1 MAERHRPEFTAAGI
15 RAMKTA
21 PNLIVSLLLAW
32 ALGGCTTPPPSGA
45 PADFGVYDGRE
56 ARQAVS
62 FDRVVYQV
70 KRVEN
75 KPFADLAFWQIA
87 LKERLTKAGY
97 VVTADGPLDAGGK
110 PGYYIETTAPHGA
123 SDYMYLIA
131 VFVQDKTL
139 IVIESAGEVA
149 AYKAQREKILA
160 AIRAGDLKG
169 SSAPGS
175 P

>member
-1 MAERHRPEFTAAGI
+1 MR
-15 RAMKTA
+15 A
-21 PNLIVSLLLAW
+21 PNLIVSLLLAS
-32 ALGGCTTPPPSGA
+32 AGGCTTPPPSGM
-45 PADFGVYDGRE
+45 PADFGVYEGRD

-97 VVTADGPLDAGGK
+97 VVTADGPLYAAGK
-110 PGYYIETTAPHGA
+110 PGYYIETTAPRGA
-123 SDYMYLIA
+123 SDYMYLVA
-131 VFVQDKTL
+131 LFVQGKDL

-149 AYKAQREKILA
+149 SYKAQREKILA
-160 AIRAGDLKG
+160 AIKAGESG
-169 SSAPGS
+169 APGS

>member
-1 MAERHRPEFTAAGI
+1 
-15 RAMKTA
+15 MKAA
-21 PNLIVSLLLAW
+21 PNLIVSLLLAS
-32 ALGGCTTPPPSGA
+32 ALGGCTTPVPSGM
-45 PADFGVYDGRE
+45 PADFGVYDGRD

-97 VVTADGPLDAGGK
+97 VVTADGPLEAAGK
-110 PGYYIETTAPHGA
+110 PGYYIETTAPRGA
-123 SDYMYLIA
+123 SDYMYLVA
-131 VFVQDKTL
+131 LFVQGKDL

-149 AYKAQREKILA
+149 AYKAQREKIFA
-160 AIRAGDLKG
+160 AIRADDLKRSG
-169 SSAPGS
+169 APGS

>member
-1 MAERHRPEFTAAGI
+1 MKAA
-15 RAMKTA
+15 
-21 PNLIVSLLLAW
+21 LSLVVSLLVT
-32 ALGGCTTPPPSGA
+32 LGGCTTPPPRGV

-75 KPFADLAFWQIA
+75 KPFADLGFWQIA
-87 LKERLTKAGY
+87 LKERLTRAGY
-97 VVTADGPLDAGGK
+97 VVTADGALDAAGK
-110 PGYYIETTAPHGA
+110 PGYYIETTAPRGA
-123 SDYMYLIA
+123 SDYMYLVA
-131 VFVQDKTL
+131 LFVQDKSL

-160 AIRAGDLKG
+160 AIKAGELTG
-169 SSAPGS
+169 SGAR
-175 P
+175 

>member
-1 MAERHRPEFTAAGI
+1 MKAA
-15 RAMKTA
+15 
-21 PNLIVSLLLAW
+21 LSLVSLLASS
-32 ALGGCTTPPPSGA
+32 ALVGCVTPPPSGA
-45 PADFGVYDGRE
+45 PADFGVYEGRD

-62 FDRVVYQV
+62 SDRVVYQV

-97 VVTADGPLDAGGK
+97 VVTADGALDAAGK
-110 PGYYIETTAPHGA
+110 PGYYIETTAPRGA
-123 SDYMYLIA
+123 SDYMYLVA
-131 VFVQDKTL
+131 LFVQDKTL

-160 AIRAGDLKG
+160 AIKAVDLAGNG
-169 SSAPGS
+169 AR
-175 P
+175 

>member
-1 MAERHRPEFTAAGI
+1 MK
-15 RAMKTA
+15 RARS
-21 PNLIVSLLLAW
+21 LVVSLIAASTLA
-32 ALGGCTTPPPSGA
+32 GCTTPPPSGV
-45 PADFGVYDGRE
+45 PAGFGVYDGRD
-56 ARQAVS
+56 ARQAIS

-97 VVTADGPLDAGGK
+97 VVTAEGTLDAAGK

-123 SDYMYLIA
+123 FDYMYLVA
-131 VFVQDKTL
+131 LFVQDRTL
-139 IVIESAGEVA
+139 IVIESAGELA

-160 AIRAGDLKG
+160 AIKAGELSG
-169 SSAPGS
+169 SGGR
-175 P
+175 